1 MYIFNQLETHC
12 TLNFGIKE
20 GAMQKITHTTF
31 YAWKKG
37 ENKAKIISIILP
49 DWAIYH
55 RVTCGIL
62 VPPPGTEPGPSA
74 VSAGSSNQWTARES
88 PLFNILKEWQKY
100 RIINSLM
107 YYSKTSISWILRR
120 WITIYIISVSIF

>member
-1 MYIFNQLETHC
+1 MLQSNGMSYTSIYIFNQLESHF

-49 DWAIYH
+49 D
-55 RVTCGIL
+55 
-62 VPPPGTEPGPSA
+62 
-74 VSAGSSNQWTARES
+74 
-88 PLFNILKEWQKY
+88 
-100 RIINSLM
+100 
-107 YYSKTSISWILRR
+107 
-120 WITIYIISVSIF
+120 